1 MDIGIGRKSII
12 MSSLNNNLDKNGSKV
27 EFYED
32 MYRSGVIKKGGSAY
46 KRLQEKCPKG
56 RIEGITSQ
64 FSTSLSFFS
73 WTNKILLK
81 GLCYTYSIS

>member
-1 MDIGIGRKSII
+1 

-46 KRLQEKCPKG
+46 KRLQELRGTTEDERVTRLRKFLYKRQEDKKNG
-56 RIEGITSQ
+56 
-64 FSTSLSFFS
+64 
-73 WTNKILLK
+73 N
-81 GLCYTYSIS
+81 

>member
-1 MDIGIGRKSII
+1 

-46 KRLQEKCPKG
+46 KRLQELRGTTEDERVTRLRKFLYKRQEDKKNG
-56 RIEGITSQ
+56 S
-64 FSTSLSFFS
+64 
-73 WTNKILLK
+73 
-81 GLCYTYSIS
+81 

>member
-46 KRLQEKCPKG
+46 KRLQELRGTTEDERVTRLRKFLYKRQEDKKNG
-56 RIEGITSQ
+56 S
-64 FSTSLSFFS
+64 
-73 WTNKILLK
+73 
-81 GLCYTYSIS
+81 